1 MKNSSHLRSLSKK
14 VIFLLSFSILL
25 SLIGCGN
32 LTKQIR
38 GPTYANNPNN
48 PTNPNENPGP
58 TPTMSPPNNPVRL
71 GPAPVSLSSNGG
83 ELNPADLSSAGN
95 YVILTGISNA
105 SGSQIVGNMGVSPV
119 AATYITGFPLVADS
133 TNVFSTSANVTGK
146 IYAADYAVPTP
157 NNLTTAIGSMETAY
171 NDAAGRVNPDYTELG
186 AGNIGGL
193 TLVPGLYKWSSSVI
207 IPQDVAITGG
217 ANDVW
222 IFQIAGDVTM
232 SSAKNIILTGAQPKN
247 VFWQVAGQVTIGTT
261 AHFEGI
267 VLSKTAVT
275 LQTNASMLGR
285 IFAQSM
291 VALDNNNLT
300 QPSLVM

>member
-1 MKNSSHLRSLSKK
+1 M
-14 VIFLLSFSILL
+14 
-25 SLIGCGN
+25 GCGN

-38 GPTYANNPNN
+38 GPDANNPNN
-48 PTNPNENPGP
+48 PTNPNENPSP
-58 TPTMSPPNNPVRL
+58 TPTMSPPNPVRL
-71 GPAPVSLSSNGG
+71 GPAPVSLSSNSG

-95 YVILTGISNA
+95 YVILAKTGISNA

-119 AATYITGFPLVADS
+119 AASYITGFPLVADS

-146 IYAADYAVPTP
+146 IYAANYSVPTP
-157 NNLTTAIGSMETAY
+157 TNLTTAIGSMETAY
-171 NDAAGRVNPDYTELG
+171 RDAEGRVNPDYTELA
-186 AGNIGGL
+186 AGNIGEL

-222 IFQIAGDVTM
+222 IFQIAGDLTM

-267 VLSKTAVT
+267 ILSKTAVT

-300 QPSLVM
+300 QP